1 MITATNSSQTQGAGA
16 MRRFI
21 VGVALAVALA
31 MVVFVLVMQPP
42 SSDFQAMALFL
53 TITAV
58 ISIAVGYVAYR
69 LGWLSSLPRLSW
81 SLLAG
86 YALAAVLTFLNV
98 GFSARLMFASQHD
111 LLLAGVLLVFAGGIA
126 MALGYFIA
134 AALTDRI
141 AAVCRGA
148 DAIAAGDL
156 SARVPVTGND
166 EMAHL
171 AATFNAMAARLQ
183 EADRQQRELDQLR
196 RDLIAWVGHDL
207 RTPLAS
213 TRVIVEALAD
223 GMVEDP
229 ETVQRYLRTAQRD
242 IKALSTLIDDL
253 FALAQLDAGGLT
265 LDQRPVAISDLI
277 SDTLESFH
285 TLAEQRGVALEGQ
298 VAVGSDPVLVDAQ
311 QVGRV
316 LAKLVN
322 NALRHTPQGGIV
334 RVAAEPVGGQVR
346 VTVSDTGEGIS
357 PDDLPHV
364 FERFYRSEKSRSRI
378 TGGSGLGLAI
388 AKGIV
393 EAHDG
398 QIWVQSEPAA
408 GASFC
413 FTLPISPP
421 ESATPIPP

>member
-1 MITATNSSQTQGAGA
+1 MTTVTNSSQTQGAGA
-16 MRRFI
+16 MRRFV

-183 EADRQQRELDQLR
+183 EADRQQREVDQLR

-242 IKALSTLIDDL
+242 IKSLTTLIDDL

-265 LDQRPVAISDLI
+265 LDRRPVAISDLV
-277 SDTLESFH
+277 SDTLESFR
-285 TLAEQRGVALEGQ
+285 TMADQRGVALEGQ
-298 VAVGSDPVLVDAQ
+298 VASGSDPVLVDAQ
-311 QVGRV
+311 QVSRV
-316 LAKLVN
+316 LANLVS
-322 NALRHTPQGGIV
+322 NALRHTPEGGAVRVTAEPVDGLV
-334 RVAAEPVGGQVR
+334 RVA
-346 VTVSDTGEGIS
+346 VSDTGEGIS
-357 PDDLPHV
+357 PTDLPRV
-364 FERFYRSEKSRSRI
+364 FERFYRGEKSRSRI

-393 EAHDG
+393 EAHGG
-398 QIWVQSEPAA
+398 QIWVESEPSA

-413 FTLPISPP
+413 LTLPKSPP
-421 ESATPIPP
+421 VPS